1 MGRIEAALIANDGV
15 FPDSKDGK
23 INIQIVLDEAGLN
36 PVYLEKKRPKI
47 IALKKQV
54 QTWLKTKIAKVAP
67 GNVDAIR
74 RKVTAK
80 ADEARAEAD
89 EVRQRFAEAEL
100 DYAATQA
107 ELSAALKTIEDL
119 KREKAELLQQIANVI
134 PIDRKPKK
142 K

>member
-1 MGRIEAALIANDGV
+1 MEKIEAALIANEGV

-23 INIQIVLDEAGLN
+23 VNIQVLLKEAGLN
-36 PVYLEKKRPKI
+36 PVYLEKKRDKI
-47 IALKKQV
+47 IALKKDV
-54 QTWLKTKIAKVAP
+54 QAWLRKIAKVSP
-67 GNVDAIR
+67 GNVGAIR

-89 EVRQRFAEAEL
+89 EVRQRYAEAEL